1 MEHRKPSPAAAA
13 AESVLPI
20 TRFSQ
25 LGEPPEAVGWWRPVG
40 IVFVVIL
47 AVLITV
53 VVGAAAL
60 PLVLLFTLARRLY
73 FCRVTYHTQPKEVKI
88 AVIGGGWSGCQSM
101 ARFKELGVAQVT
113 GFERHEVGKTAAY
126 KSNSEIAGLV
136 SSTLTDRLPL
146 ITLAY
151 DMRFKH
157 AKHPLFVKTYAV
169 RFLLCHAQV
178 P

>member
-1 MEHRKPSPAAAA
+1 MGSVQRSCPLWQTSRPVSGERGTPASPPPCMEHRKPSQAVAA

-40 IVFVVIL
+40 IVFVVIP

-73 FCRVTYHTQPKEVKI
+73 FCRVAYHTHPKEVKI
-88 AVIGGGWSGCQSM
+88 AIIGGGWSGCQSM
-101 ARFKELGVAQVT
+101 ARLKELGVAQVT
-113 GFERHEVGKTAAY
+113 GFERHDVPYWE
-126 KSNSEIAGLV
+126 SNQ
-136 SSTLTDRLPL
+136 RLSRLRPPCL
-146 ITLAY
+146 
-151 DMRFKH
+151 
-157 AKHPLFVKTYAV
+157 
-169 RFLLCHAQV
+169 
-178 P
+178 